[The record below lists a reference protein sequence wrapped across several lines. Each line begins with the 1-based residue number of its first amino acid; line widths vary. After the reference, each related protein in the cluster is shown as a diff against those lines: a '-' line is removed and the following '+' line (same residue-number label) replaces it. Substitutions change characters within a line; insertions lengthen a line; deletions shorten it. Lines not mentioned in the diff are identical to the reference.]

1 VDDVVTAANG
11 KTIEISNT
19 DAEGRLVLADCLHH
33 ARTLGATHIV
43 DLATLTGGVV
53 VALGDYHAGLMGS
66 DQEWLD
72 RVAAAG
78 ERTGEH
84 TWQLPLH
91 KTFKRMLRSD
101 IADMANSSSMRMGI
115 PSYAG
120 QFLKEFAGE
129 GAWAHLDIA
138 GTADLVRS
146 RGDYIGKGGT
156 GYGVRLLTELAES
169 LC

>member
-1 VDDVVTAANG
+1 M
-11 KTIEISNT
+11 
-19 DAEGRLVLADCLHH
+19 LADCLHH

-91 KTFKRMLRSD
+91 QTFQAHAAVGHRRHGEQLVACGWGSP
-101 IADMANSSSMRMGI
+101 ATPASS
-115 PSYAG
+115 
-120 QFLKEFAGE
+120 
-129 GAWAHLDIA
+129 
-138 GTADLVRS
+138 
-146 RGDYIGKGGT
+146 
-156 GYGVRLLTELAES
+156 
-169 LC
+169 